1 MSPKYQNNVLPELS
15 VETPFR
21 RTHKKLETRFLKIWF
36 AECPVMTSL
45 GILGKKWAFPILR
58 DIAVYKVE
66 RFNQFLSSLPGIT
79 PKVLATRLRELER
92 DGFIKKTVIKNN
104 PPRIVQ
110 WSLTEKGIDTVPIG
124 MMLAGF
130 GAKWRAD
137 IVFSDKKPRMMN
149 EIFTQ
154 EGMDFLKKYL

>member
-1 MSPKYQNNVLPELS
+1 MLLESS

-36 AECPVMTSL
+36 ADCPVMISL
-45 GILGKKWAFPILR
+45 GVLGKKWAFPILR
-58 DIAVYKVE
+58 ELAVYKVE
-66 RFNQFLSSLPGIT
+66 RFNQFLASLPGIS

-92 DGFIKKTVIKNN
+92 DGFIKKTVIKSD
-104 PPRIVQ
+104 PPMIVH
-110 WSLTEKGIDTVPIG
+110 WSLTEKGVDTVPIG

-130 GAKWRAD
+130 GAKWHAD
-137 IVFSDKKPRMMN
+137 IVFSDKKPRVMN
-149 EIFTQ
+149 EIFNQ